1 MSLEGLISTSALFHE
16 KDGTSGINVV
26 SLPSAESYTTGKIA
40 VVTGTCNTTGVE
52 IDITATGYTMADGTT
67 ASWSSRQDINRIV
80 FSATPEA
87 ILEGN
92 EFLLGLKVSSSN
104 GRVCVTEVP
113 GGLVGTSGT
122 PEYLLTAK
130 VPNSLFGQTASFT
143 VVIVGD

>member
-26 SLPSAESYTTGKIA
+26 SLSDAQSYTAGRIA

-67 ASWSSRQDINRIV
+67 ASWSTYSDINRV
-80 FSATPEA
+80 LFSATPEA
-87 ILEGN
+87 LLEGN
-92 EFLLGLKVSSSN
+92 TFLRELKVSSSN

-113 GGLVGTSGT
+113 GGNAATSGT

-130 VPNSLFGQTASFT
+130 VPGNLFGQTASFT
-143 VVIVGD
+143 VVLLGD